1 MFAAVTDHVFIDEGH
16 TVDFTNKAFELVDLI
31 GADSAPLL
39 LPALVQQT
47 AAATRHEELS
57 AWRHPHDL
65 AALIEQ
71 TELVPGDGTLTDAE
85 VAALAWRLLDED
97 PEAVVGSLVA
107 AGADGASAEQLARSV
122 AHAATLRVLRFHT
135 QNDHRDWD
143 SVHHGLT
150 TANAVHQAIT
160 RAPTAELLRGVVHS
174 AMKVYLDRF
183 LNIPAARPP
192 SSADGSLEALAT
204 CWNTQGQVE
213 EAGAEAYGFLVGGGD
228 PAELIAALGHAL
240 LVEDADFHW
249 FQIYEA
255 SIRQYHAW
263 PAGSEQGR
271 LTLVAFARFLAAHT
285 PTRREL
291 SRLTDI
297 ARRLRRGDELFAVAE

>member
-1 MFAAVTDHVFIDEGH
+1 
-16 TVDFTNKAFELVDLI
+16 LVDLI
-31 GADSAPLL
+31 GSDSAPLL

-65 AALIEQ
+65 ATLIEQ
-71 TELVPGDGTLTDAE
+71 IDLVPGNGTLTDDE
-85 VAALAWRLLDED
+85 VAAVAWRLLDED
-97 PEAVVGSLVA
+97 LEVVISSLAA
-107 AGADGASAEQLARSV
+107 AGADGASAEQLARAV

-160 RAPTAELLRGVVHS
+160 RGPTPELLRGVVHS

-183 LNIPAARPP
+183 LNVPAARSP
-192 SSADGSLEALAT
+192 ATDKGSLEALEA
-204 CWNTQGQVE
+204 CWDAQGQVE
-213 EAGAEAYGFLVGGGD
+213 EASAEAYGFLAAGGD

-240 LVEDADFHW
+240 LIEDAGFHW

-255 SIRQYHAW
+255 SVRQYKAW
-263 PAGSEQGR
+263 PVGSEEGR